1 MSSQD
6 DHRRLLLFSA
16 STILVR
22 RERSETC
29 SLYEIRLGLSKRLK
43 NLEGKEIR
51 KFGSFSRGHISWSRQ
66 RFFGNMKSNA
76 QPRGSL
82 PKCEA
87 AALRNDVFPDCG
99 GKVEEDGG
107 FGICGD
113 KTRYATLQKK
123 RVDNNSLVVSPRGY
137 ETMRNLRTS
146 IPSLVST
153 IKHHY
158 S

>member
-1 MSSQD
+1 MSFLCVESGPPTFTF
-6 DHRRLLLFSA
+6 FSA
-16 STILVR
+16 STILVVVVR

-87 AALRNDVFPDCG
+87 AAL
-99 GKVEEDGG
+99 
-107 FGICGD
+107 
-113 KTRYATLQKK
+113 
-123 RVDNNSLVVSPRGY
+123 
-137 ETMRNLRTS
+137 
-146 IPSLVST
+146 
-153 IKHHY
+153 
-158 S
+158 